1 MVCWPMQWAPAIS
14 DPGTIHSAALHC
26 VLHFAFHCI
35 ALPSSVSCTA
45 LTRVDMQEASPEW
58 SPGTE
63 AAGHHHHHYRG
74 DTGQEKLSAVIS
86 CHQMSS
92 AKDLTMIKNHYH
104 HHFRGHT
111 SQDGKLSSVVL
122 LICSDLFTSV
132 IVIVIGCHQLTY
144 WFSLDSWIKQT
155 TWGKMSL
162 DAKDS
167 QPCNTKHQLQMLKH
181 VFRKS
186 RPRNAG
192 CWSDPTG

>member
-14 DPGTIHSAALHC
+14 DPGTIHSAALHGVLHC
-26 VLHFAFHCI
+26 VLHCL
-35 ALPSSVSCTA
+35 ALPCTA

-92 AKDLTMIKNHYH
+92 PKDLTMIKNHYH

-111 SQDGKLSSVVL
+111 SQDGNCHQLCCWSVQIYSHRSLSLSSVVINW
-122 LICSDLFTSV
+122 LIDSV
-132 IVIVIGCHQLTY
+132 WT
-144 WFSLDSWIKQT
+144 DE
-155 TWGKMSL
+155 
-162 DAKDS
+162 
-167 QPCNTKHQLQMLKH
+167 
-181 VFRKS
+181 
-186 RPRNAG
+186 
-192 CWSDPTG
+192 